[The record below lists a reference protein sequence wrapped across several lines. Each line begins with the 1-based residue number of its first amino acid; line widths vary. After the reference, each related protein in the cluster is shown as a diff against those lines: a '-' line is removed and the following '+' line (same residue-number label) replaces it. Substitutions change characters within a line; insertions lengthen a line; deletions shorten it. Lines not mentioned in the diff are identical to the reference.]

1 MNRRELLS
9 STAVGMSLLAASRF
23 LPAEETA
30 SDSAK
35 AVTYR
40 VREIL
45 GAEIQI
51 DGGNSVGTVDDLVLD
66 SHGNV
71 DYLIVINEE
80 EKYVTIPWDA
90 TEFNVEKKVA
100 RVHITQ
106 EKYQQV
112 PVYTSEQYPVF
123 STPTYRT
130 RTYQYFGL
138 TPGQQ
143 RRMIRRALR
152 DRD

>member
-1 MNRRELLS
+1 MNRRDLLS
-9 STAVGMSLLAASRF
+9 SAAAGMSLFATSRF
-23 LPAEETA
+23 LSAEDSP
-30 SDSAK
+30 SDTEKS
-35 AVTYR
+35 VTYR

-71 DYLIVINEE
+71 DYLIVVNEDN
-80 EKYVTIPWDA
+80 KYVTIPWDA
-90 TEFNVEKKVA
+90 TQFNVDKKVA
-100 RVHITQ
+100 TVHITQ

-112 PVYTSEQYPVF
+112 PVYSSEQYPVF
-123 STPTYRT
+123 STPAYRT
-130 RTYQYFGL
+130 QTYQYFGL

-152 DRD
+152 NR

>member
-1 MNRRELLS
+1 MNRRDVLGC
-9 STAVGMSLLAASRF
+9 AAAGMSLLSTSRF
-23 LPAEETA
+23 LFAEESS
-30 SDSAK
+30 SDSEK
-35 AVTYR
+35 PVTYR

-90 TEFNVEKKVA
+90 TQFNVEKKVA
-100 RVHITQ
+100 TVHITQ
-106 EKYQQV
+106 DKFKQV
-112 PVYTSEQYPVF
+112 PVYTSDQYPVF
-123 STPTYRT
+123 STPAYRT
-130 RTYQYFGL
+130 QTYQYFGL

-152 DRD
+152 NR